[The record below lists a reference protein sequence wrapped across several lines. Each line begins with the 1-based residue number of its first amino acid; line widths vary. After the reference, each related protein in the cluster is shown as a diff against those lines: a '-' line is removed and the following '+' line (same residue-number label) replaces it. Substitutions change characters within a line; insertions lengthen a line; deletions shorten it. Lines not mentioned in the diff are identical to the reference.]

1 MRLPSLL
8 LSSALLPLLAGLPR
22 AGEINFVYPADGAA
36 LPAVQ
41 KTFVFGNVSPATA
54 PFSIN
59 GEKIEVH
66 SNGGFIAYLPVAPG
80 EFLLKGE
87 LADGTTAQRRL
98 NVRAAAEQRSSTG
111 AVSLEFTS
119 GAADSEVLPGDY
131 LRVSLFGTPGK
142 EAVFSLGKLLSD
154 ALLAETP
161 QGSGRYYGVY
171 RIAAQD
177 QGKDFHPTA
186 RFKAG
191 LFAHGASAKAKGRVR
206 VLPAPVM
213 VETSTDTVVLRNA
226 PEGGYMMF
234 LPRGVKLA
242 SAGRSNGM
250 RRILLSPDSEG
261 WVEDSKVQAAGGAP
275 YSAGPLTETGAIK
288 LKRTDFGSSAAL
300 TLYEKVPFI
309 AEELENGLRLT
320 LYYASLRTNWVV
332 YDSSD
337 TLVRNVSFRQSA
349 VNTVQIDFETGP
361 GELWGY
367 NIFYPAGSK
376 TLQVELR
383 ARPRPSL
390 AWPKPLSGVTVVL
403 DPGHSPWLKCGE
415 AKTPLRDAKFSSIP
429 ASGACRLDGAV
440 GPKET
445 FEVNVNL
452 AIAQKLRDELAAL
465 GAAVQLTRPGEEF
478 VDLADR
484 PRLAK
489 DLGGDLFISIHN
501 NAIGDGE
508 DPYAQPRGFSI
519 YHYHRHSRALAAAL
533 HRSYLKHIPLPDE
546 GLRFGDYLVA
556 RMTWMP
562 AALVEN
568 AYMILPRQEELLNSQ
583 AFQKKLAETMAEGGL
598 EYFGAPRRPAQK
610 KVNK

>member
-1 MRLPSLL
+1 MRLPSVLL
-8 LSSALLPLLAGLPR
+8 FSALVLPLAGLLR

-54 PFSIN
+54 PFTIN
-59 GEKIEVH
+59 GERVEVH
-66 SNGGFIAYLPVAPG
+66 SNGGFIAYLAVAPG
-80 EFLLKGE
+80 EFFLKGE

-98 NVRAAAEQRSSTG
+98 SVRVPAEQRSSTG

-119 GAADSEVLPGDY
+119 GASDSEVMPGDY
-131 LRVSLFGTPGK
+131 MRVSLFGTPGR
-142 EAVFSLGKLLSD
+142 EGVFSFGKLLED
-154 ALLAETP
+154 APLAETP

-171 RIAAQD
+171 RIASED
-177 QGKDFHPTA
+177 QGKEFYPSA
-186 RFKAG
+186 RFKGG
-191 LFAHGASAKAKGRVR
+191 LFARGASAKAKGRVR
-206 VLPAPVM
+206 VLSAPAM
-213 VETSTDTVVLRNA
+213 VETSTDTVVLRNS

-234 LPRGVKLA
+234 LPKGVKLA
-242 SAGRSNGM
+242 AAGRSNGM
-250 RRILLSPDSEG
+250 RRVLLSPDADC
-261 WVEDSKVQAAGGAP
+261 WVEDSKVQPSAGAP
-275 YSAGPLTETGAIK
+275 YSGGPLTETGAIK
-288 LKRTDFGSSAAL
+288 LKKTEFGSSAAL

-309 AEELENGLRLT
+309 AEELENGLRVT
-320 LYYASLRTNWVV
+320 LYYSSLRTNWVV

-349 VNTVQIDFETGP
+349 INTVQVDFETGP

-367 NIFYPAGSK
+367 NISYPNGGK

-390 AWPKPLSGVTVVL
+390 AWPKPLSGVKVVL
-403 DPGHSPWLKCGE
+403 DPGHSPWLKCGD
-415 AKTPLRDAKFSSIP
+415 AKTLLKDARFSAIP
-429 ASGACRLDGAV
+429 AALGCRLDGAV

-465 GAAVQLTRPGEEF
+465 GAAVLFTRPGEEF

-484 PRLAK
+484 PKLAR

-519 YHYHRHSRALAAAL
+519 YHYQRHSRALAAAL
-533 HRSYLKHIPLPDE
+533 HRAYLKHIPLPDE

-568 AYMILPRQEELLNSQ
+568 AYMILPRQEELLNSPS
-583 AFQKKLAETMAEGGL
+583 FQKKLAETMAEGVL
-598 EYFGAPRRPAQK
+598 EYFGAPRRPEQK
-610 KVNK
+610 KVKK

>member
-98 NVRAAAEQRSSTG
+98 NVRAPAEQRSSTG

-250 RRILLSPDSEG
+250 RRILLSPDAEG

-288 LKRTDFGSSAAL
+288 LKKTEFGSSAAL

-403 DPGHSPWLKCGE
+403 DPGHSPWLKCGD
-415 AKTPLRDAKFSSIP
+415 AKTLLKDAKFSSIP

-465 GAAVQLTRPGEEF
+465 GATVQFTRPGEEF

-484 PRLAK
+484 PKLAK

-533 HRSYLKHIPLPDE
+533 HRSYLKNIPLPDE

-583 AFQKKLAETMAEGGL
+583 AFQKKLAETMAEGVL

-610 KVNK
+610 KVKK

>member
-1 MRLPSLL
+1 MRLPSAL
-8 LSSALLPLLAGLPR
+8 LSFSLLPLLAVPLR

-41 KTFVFGNVSPATA
+41 KTFVFGNVSPATV
-54 PFSIN
+54 PFTVN
-59 GEKIEVH
+59 GERVEVH
-66 SNGGFIAYLPVAPG
+66 SNGGFIAYLPVSPG
-80 EFLLKGE
+80 DFFFKGE

-98 NVRAAAEQRSSTG
+98 SVRVPAEQRSSTA
-111 AVSLEFTS
+111 AVSLEFTA

-131 LRVSLFGTPGK
+131 VRVSLYGTPGR
-142 EAVFSLGKLLSD
+142 EGVFSLGKLLED
-154 ALLAETP
+154 APLAEAP

-171 RIAAQD
+171 RIAPAD
-177 QGKDFHPTA
+177 QGKEFYPSA
-186 RFKAG
+186 RFKGG

-206 VLPAPVM
+206 VLSAPAM

-234 LPRGVKLA
+234 LPKGVKLA

-250 RRILLSPDSEG
+250 RRVLLSPDADC
-261 WVEDSKVQAAGGAP
+261 WVEDSKVQPSAGAP
-275 YSAGPLTETGAIK
+275 YSGGPLTETGAIK
-288 LKRTDFGSSAAL
+288 LKKTDFGSSAAL
-300 TLYEKVPFI
+300 TLYEKIPFI
-309 AEELENGLRLT
+309 AEELENGLRVT

-337 TLVRNVSFRQSA
+337 TLVRNVSFRQSGI
-349 VNTVQIDFETGP
+349 NTVQIDFETGP

-367 NIFYPAGSK
+367 NISYPNGGR
-376 TLQVELR
+376 TLQVDLR

-390 AWPKPLSGVTVVL
+390 AWPKPLSGVKVVL
-403 DPGHSPWLKCGE
+403 DPGHSPWLKCGDT
-415 AKTPLRDAKFSSIP
+415 KTPLRDAKFSSIP
-429 ASGACRLDGAV
+429 ASSACRLDGAV

-452 AIAQKLRDELAAL
+452 AIAHRLRDELAAL
-465 GAAVQLTRPGEEF
+465 GAAVLLTRPGDEF

-484 PRLAK
+484 PKLAR

-519 YHYHRHSRALAAAL
+519 YHYQRHSRALAAAL
-533 HRSYLKHIPLPDE
+533 HRAYLKHIPLPDE

-568 AYMILPRQEELLNSQ
+568 AYMILPRQEEMLNSPS
-583 AFQKKLAETMAEGGL
+583 FRKKLAETMAEGVL
-598 EYFGAPRRPAQK
+598 QYFGAPRRPEQK
-610 KVNK
+610 KVKK